1 MSAAFSSIRLINQ
14 TSMES
19 YSTGSSP
26 TSSANNLSHTMT
38 MLFHEDDSNLRG
50 SLIKF
55 NDSSSLSESLQTIK
69 RTTFYKADKTKADKT
84 SQEEENEKK
93 RSNPFTKNS
102 IQDLISTSFRTNSS
116 KPLSCIVESISIAL
130 ADPYG
135 ESYGCPDK
143 FKNSTDNNAKGIN
156 FKDVRN
162 LTYSCSDLSFNPN
175 TCTWIGMAT
184 YGCNLL
190 IKSNKT
196 SEKVMNSYSGNF
208 IFSVTCQTVQIPTS
222 SPSRSSNNN
231 SNHDND
237 DSMMKKHYCVDV
249 EAILDGHN
257 DDVRSDYDRQ
267 VLKIIS
273 NVLTHI
279 GYDISRVLFWLELP
293 EFPEGCRGVTFR
305 TVYQLNAKVC

>member
-1 MSAAFSSIRLINQ
+1 MSAAFSSIRRLSFLSDDDTINQ
-14 TSMES
+14 ASNMDT
-19 YSTGSSP
+19 YSTSSP
-26 TSSANNLSHTMT
+26 PSSANLSHTMT

-69 RTTFYKADKTKADKT
+69 RATFYKADKT

-93 RSNPFTKNS
+93 RSNPFTKKS

-143 FKNSTDNNAKGIN
+143 FKSSTDNNAKGIN
-156 FKDVRN
+156 VKDVRD

-175 TCTWIGMAT
+175 TCTWIGKAT
-184 YGCNLL
+184 YGCNIL

-208 IFSVTCQTVQIPTS
+208 MFSVTCQTVQIPAS
-222 SPSRSSNNN
+222 SASSNHN
-231 SNHDND
+231 SNLDNGD
-237 DSMMKKHYCVDV
+237 MKKHYCVDV

-293 EFPEGCRGVTFR
+293 EFPEGCRGVAFR
-305 TVYQLNAKVC
+305 TVYQLNAKVR